1 MISDAEVREIVKR
14 EIREALAPIMMGFI
28 VSNENVQR
36 ATIKRM
42 SMEGPIPNA
51 RSIQPF
57 GFSSKAPVGTEGLMV
72 PVNGDP
78 THVNMVGHFD
88 KHKPEVN
95 EGESAQYDEFGH
107 LVYLSESMM
116 QFGSKNS
123 ANPMMLGDVVQ
134 QLFSNMLELI
144 ANHVHIGNLG
154 YPVGAMSTKAQLTE
168 LKASPVDDGAIIS
181 DKCFTEK

>member
-1 MISDAEVREIVKR
+1 MTESEIR
-14 EIREALAPIMMGFI
+14 RLIRAEIREALAPIMMGFV

-36 ATIKRM
+36 STMKRT
-42 SMEGPIPNA
+42 SMEGPTPNV
-51 RSIQPF
+51 RNIQPF
-57 GFSSKAPVGTEGLMV
+57 GISSKAPPATEALFV

-88 KHKPEVN
+88 KAKPEVTKD
-95 EGESAQYDEFGH
+95 GETSLYDSFGH
-107 LVYLSESMM
+107 EVYLSENKM
-116 QFGSKNS
+116 QFGSQAS

-134 QLFSNMLELI
+134 QLFSTLLELI
-144 ANHVHIGNLG
+144 ASHNHIGNLG
-154 YPVGAMSTKAQLTE
+154 YPTGVPSNAAQFTE